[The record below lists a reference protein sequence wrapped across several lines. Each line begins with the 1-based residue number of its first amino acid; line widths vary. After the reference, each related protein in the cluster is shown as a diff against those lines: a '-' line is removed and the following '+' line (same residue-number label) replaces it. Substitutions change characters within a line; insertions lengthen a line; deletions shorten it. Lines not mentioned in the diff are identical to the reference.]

1 MTASN
6 SDITILIPAY
16 RPGNNMITLLESL
29 ANEGFSVLVVNDG
42 TDDKYNHIFEKAK
55 DFATVIGYA
64 NNKGKGFA
72 LKYGFEHIGSIDK
85 KPFGVVT
92 ADSDGQHSV
101 ADICKV
107 ANLLIENN
115 SIVIGERDLTDAPL
129 RSKIGNV
136 MSQVVYTIV
145 TGKYLSDNQAG
156 LRGFPI
162 RYLDR
167 LIKTMGNRYEYEM
180 NVVTN
185 AAKRNRKIVETGI
198 ETIYIE
204 NNKESNFRPLRDTL
218 LIQAGLWMRGLPS
231 AIAYLAYLIVLSHVP
246 TVSSAANAQKLSM
259 LLGCIIAAHAIGTF
273 LAWRHGGAHDRWHTA
288 GSMTGI
294 FIKYFAITSI
304 YLLLFSATESIA
316 PGIFICA
323 LFIPLFSYF
332 GGRLLDYL
340 KKKLH

>member
-1 MTASN
+1 MTATN

-16 RPGNNMITLLESL
+16 KPDNNMLTLLEAL
-29 ANEGFSVLVVNDG
+29 LKEGFSILVVNDG
-42 TDDKYNHIFEKAK
+42 TGSEYDEIFEKAK
-55 DFATVIGYA
+55 QYATVVGYQ

-72 LKYGFEHIGSIDK
+72 LKYGFEHLASLSN
-85 KPFGVVT
+85 KPFGIVT

-107 ANLLIENN
+107 AKLLIDNN
-115 SIVIGERDLTDAPL
+115 SIVIGERDLSNAPVK
-129 RSKIGNV
+129 SKIGNI

-145 TGKYLSDNQAG
+145 TGKYLADNQAG

-162 RYLDR
+162 RYIDR
-167 LIKTMGNRYEYEM
+167 LVATAGKRYEYEM

-185 AAKRNRKIVETGI
+185 AAKRNRRIIETDI

-204 NNKESNFRPLRDTL
+204 NNRGSNFRPFRDTL
-218 LIQAGLWMRGLPS
+218 LIQAGLWQRGIPS
-231 AIAYLAYLIVLSHVP
+231 LIAYAAYIFVLGALLE
-246 TVSSAANAQKLSM
+246 VSSAANAQRFATI
-259 LLGCIIAAHAIGTF
+259 LGLIIMAHAIGTF
-273 LAWRHGGAHDRWHTA
+273 LAWRHGGANDRWHTA

-294 FIKYFAITSI
+294 FVKYFMITSI
-304 YLLLFSATESIA
+304 YIPMYSITGSMV
-316 PGIFICA
+316 PGIILCA
-323 LFIPLFSYF
+323 VFLPLFSYF